1 MASIFL
7 LVVLKKAIRLS
18 MSSKVVVSSIVI
30 ENAVLLINLKLIP
43 SSTDLLNH
51 SLALESSMTIV
62 SKYLLDLML

>member
-1 MASIFL
+1 
-7 LVVLKKAIRLS
+7 

-30 ENAVLLINLKLIP
+30 ENEVLLISLKLIP

-62 SKYLLDLML
+62 SKYLLDLIL